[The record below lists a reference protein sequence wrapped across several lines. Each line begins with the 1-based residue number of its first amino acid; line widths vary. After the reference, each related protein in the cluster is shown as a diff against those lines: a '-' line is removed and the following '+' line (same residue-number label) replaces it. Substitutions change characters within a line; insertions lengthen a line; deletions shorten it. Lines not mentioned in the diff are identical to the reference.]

1 MKKKILVQKLHEEHS
16 SLYSKKKVYRM
27 VNFLLNMMREGIA
40 SGDGLKISGFGSF
53 RKRGKRVIFRP
64 SKKLLYRLKTE
75 AKRSKM

>member
-40 SGDGLKISGFGSF
+40 SGDSLKISGFGSF

-64 SKKLLYRLKTE
+64 SKKLLYRLKTD